1 MTDPAAGIADHG
13 GCKYRVLLAL
23 PSLVPLR
30 TAVQALVIDVPQCA
44 VQDRQLVHVFCADR
58 HSLKS
63 THVKCTQ

>member
-23 PSLVPLR
+23 PRFVPLR
-30 TAVQALVIDVPQCA
+30 PAVQALVVDVPQRA
-44 VQDRQLVHVFCADR
+44 VQDRQLVHVFRADR

-63 THVKCTQ
+63 TRM